1 MVENGGAAATTE
13 EVKHDVEYANEEGKE
28 NVSKKGRGSMGR
40 SYLVDWRVNMKAVVQ
55 FWGTELDAL
64 ISLVPNSDHYAVQF
78 ILVVQ
83 QHDEKTV

>member
-40 SYLVDWRVNMKAVVQ
+40 SYLVD
-55 FWGTELDAL
+55 
-64 ISLVPNSDHYAVQF
+64 
-78 ILVVQ
+78 
-83 QHDEKTV
+83 